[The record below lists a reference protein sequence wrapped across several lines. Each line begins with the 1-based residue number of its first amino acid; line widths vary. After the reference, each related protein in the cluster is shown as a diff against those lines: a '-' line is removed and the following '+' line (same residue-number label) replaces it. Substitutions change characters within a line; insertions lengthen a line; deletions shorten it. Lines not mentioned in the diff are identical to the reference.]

1 MYKEAK
7 LECEKAHD
15 DSSLKIRLLY
25 KLDKKLGDENE
36 TMNLHGRLENTIED
50 QLCMA
55 GLHYMSFHFEV
66 PTEIYKKLLIENK
79 DFDAINI

>member
-50 QLCMA
+50 
-55 GLHYMSFHFEV
+55 
-66 PTEIYKKLLIENK
+66 
-79 DFDAINI
+79 